1 MLNTSSKTFWQQ
13 NKTTAKQS
21 KYLSDPH
28 RDSNPDLALRWYG
41 SIRLSYGAAVKL
53 DTSLISVGINLSD
66 CAIIS
71 ILFIWKY
78 KYKNI
83 TLKLKVLNNCSI

>member
-1 MLNTSSKTFWQQ
+1 MLNTLFKTIRQQ
-13 NKTTAKQS
+13 NKSTTKQS

-28 RDSNPDLALRWYG
+28 RDSNPDLVLRWYG
-41 SIRLSYGAAVKL
+41 SIRLSYGGGVKL

-83 TLKLKVLNNCSI
+83 TLKLKVLSNYSI